1 MKIEI
6 NNKFYNIPS
15 SVGELT
21 WKQLKNLM
29 RLKQFDFLSI
39 LSAILNE
46 SPEFIGELSVSDI
59 DFMALNNELKWIET
73 TDFNSFDRRVIS
85 GSKLTLATKIDIDL
99 DFSTFVKFG
108 QFISILSALEGKENL
123 DARDLILNTLVGN
136 QLAGE
141 EWKGQEDYQNLID
154 AQMAIDMFPVST
166 FFLKSLKQRTET
178 GRQYKPSNLRQL
190 VTTSVQVFKSLRNLV
205 SGRQ

>member
-15 SVGELT
+15 SVEELT

-39 LSAILNE
+39 LSAILDE
-46 SPEFIGELSVSDI
+46 TPGFIAELSVSDI
-59 DFMALNNELKWIET
+59 DFMALNSELKWIET
-73 TDFNSFDRRVIS
+73 TDFNSLDRRVIK

-108 QFISILSALEGKENL
+108 QFISILSAIEGKENL

-141 EWKGQEDYQNLID
+141 EWKGQENYQDLID

-166 FFLKSLKQRTET
+166 FFLRSLKQRTET
-178 GRQYKPSNLRQL
+178 GKQYKPSNLRQL
-190 VTTSVQVFKSLRNLV
+190 VMTIVQVFKSLRNSV